1 MSAYTL
7 LENNRWKIERST
19 PRKNLPCHRMD
30 GRFAWAID
38 SNTKHSPPP
47 RRGGRAHPSI
57 PYENYEKHDAKRK
70 RRYSLHVLAAYG
82 SNLCE
87 GKT

>member
-1 MSAYTL
+1 
-7 LENNRWKIERST
+7 
-19 PRKNLPCHRMD
+19 MD

-38 SNTKHSPPP
+38 SNTKHSP
-47 RRGGRAHPSI
+47 RRGRAPVDS
-57 PYENYEKHDAKRK
+57 YENYEKKTSFTPFDFE
-70 RRYSLHVLAAYG
+70 RRYG